1 MAATQSRM
9 VALGTRAPEF
19 DLPDVITGK
28 RVRLAALRPQPLLVM
43 FLSRHCPYVQHVAAE
58 LARLGRN
65 YQGSVEM
72 VAISSNDVHAY
83 PSDAPERLREMAA
96 EQGFT
101 FPFCYDETQE
111 VARAYGA
118 ECTPDY
124 FVFDPARRLVYRG
137 QLDGSR
143 PGNAVVSDGRDLR
156 AALDA
161 VLAGEAVSID
171 QRPSLGC
178 NIKWK
183 S

>member
-9 VALGTRAPEF
+9 VALGTAAPDF
-19 DLPDVITGK
+19 DLPDVVSGR
-28 RVRLAALRPQPLLVM
+28 RVRLRELRAQPLLVM

-58 LARLGRN
+58 LARLGRD
-65 YQGSVEM
+65 YQGSVEI
-72 VAISSNDVHAY
+72 VAICSNDVQAY
-83 PSDAPERLREMAA
+83 PGDAPERLREMAQ
-96 EQGFT
+96 EQGFV
-101 FPFCYDETQE
+101 FPFCYDETQQT
-111 VARAYGA
+111 ARAYGA

-124 FVFDPARRLVYRG
+124 FVFDAGRRLVYRG

-161 VLAGEAVSID
+161 VLAQEPVSEE

>member
-72 VAISSNDVHAY
+72 VAISSNDVQSY